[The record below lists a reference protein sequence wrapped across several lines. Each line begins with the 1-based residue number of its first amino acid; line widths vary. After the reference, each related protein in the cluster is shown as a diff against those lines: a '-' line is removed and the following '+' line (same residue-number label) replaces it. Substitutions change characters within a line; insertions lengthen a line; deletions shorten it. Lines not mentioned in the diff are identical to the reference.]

1 MRDTRQSI
9 NVDASG
15 QAFMVD
21 GTKVN
26 QLTLRA
32 LVKKQALVPCGTD
45 LFGEGVTAYRIS
57 EEAKAA

>member
-1 MRDTRQSI
+1 MSNTGQSI
-9 NVDASG
+9 NLDAG
-15 QAFMVD
+15 GNAFMVD
-21 GTKVN
+21 GTRVN

-32 LVKKQALVPCGTD
+32 LVKKKALVPCGTD